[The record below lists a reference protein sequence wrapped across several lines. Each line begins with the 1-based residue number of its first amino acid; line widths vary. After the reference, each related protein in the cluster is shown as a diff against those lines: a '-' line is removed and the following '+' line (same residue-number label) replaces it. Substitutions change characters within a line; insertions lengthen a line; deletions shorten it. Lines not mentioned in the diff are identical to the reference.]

1 MVRGGDGALV
11 GHECLDMNCE
21 EIHISREWESL
32 TDILGDEKGI
42 VLLIGATNT
51 GKSTLAKYLISR
63 LCQRGINAALVDADI
78 GQSFLGPPTTI
89 GLSIFD
95 TPPDWDKLDSPK
107 IFFVGS
113 TTPEGN
119 FPLHLKGT
127 KKMVDRALCQGA
139 EVVLVDTTGFVFGEY
154 GKELK
159 KRKIE
164 LLRPCFL
171 IALQRAE
178 EIEHILTLY
187 RTILPRIFRLQ
198 PSAEAGSRIW
208 EERKSYRMRK
218 FQEYFNY
225 SEKHEIR
232 IDEIRFEGEWSTL
245 SIKGLLLG
253 LKNSDDNT
261 LALGILNHFS
271 EEKRLITLLT
281 PLKETGNV
289 RTIQTGS
296 LRLTSSFEDERF

>member
-1 MVRGGDGALV
+1 M
-11 GHECLDMNCE
+11 
-21 EIHISREWESL
+21 EIHVPGEWYPL
-32 TDILGDEKGI
+32 VNILEEKKEI
-42 VLLIGATNT
+42 TLLLGATDT

-63 LCQRGINAALVDADI
+63 LCQKGIKAALVDADI

-89 GLSIFD
+89 GLSIFES
-95 TPPDWDKLDSPK
+95 PPDWDKRLFPE

-127 KKMVDRALCQGA
+127 KKMVHRALCQGA

-164 LLRPCFL
+164 LLQPRFV

-187 RTILPRIFRLQ
+187 RDDPSPRIFRLQ
-198 PSAEAGSRIW
+198 PSAEARSRTW

-218 FQEYFNY
+218 FQEYFNR
-225 SEKHEIR
+225 SEMQEIP
-232 IDEIRFEGEWSTL
+232 IDEIRFEGEWSAL

-261 LALGILNHFS
+261 LALGILDHFS

-281 PLKETGNV
+281 PLRETGNV
-289 RTIQTGS
+289 RTIQIGS
-296 LRLTSSFEDERF
+296 LRLTPSFEDERF

>member
-1 MVRGGDGALV
+1 M
-11 GHECLDMNCE
+11 
-21 EIHISREWESL
+21 EIHVPGEWYPL
-32 TDILGDEKGI
+32 VNILEEKKEI
-42 VLLIGATNT
+42 TLLLGATDT

-63 LCQRGINAALVDADI
+63 LCQKGIKAALVDADI

-89 GLSIFD
+89 GLSISES
-95 TPPDWDKLDSPK
+95 PPDWDKRLFPE

-127 KKMVDRALCQGA
+127 KKMVHRALCQGA

-164 LLRPCFL
+164 LLQPRFV

-187 RTILPRIFRLQ
+187 RDDPSPRIFRLQ
-198 PSAEAGSRIW
+198 PSAEARSRTW

-218 FQEYFNY
+218 FQEYFNR
-225 SEKHEIR
+225 SEMQEIP
-232 IDEIRFEGEWSTL
+232 IDEIRFEGEWSAL

-261 LALGILNHFS
+261 LALGILDHFS

-281 PLKETGNV
+281 PLRETGNV

-296 LRLTSSFEDERF
+296 LMLTSSFEDERF

>member
-1 MVRGGDGALV
+1 V
-11 GHECLDMNCE
+11 
-21 EIHISREWESL
+21 EIHVPGEWYPL
-32 TDILGDEKGI
+32 VNILEEKKEI
-42 VLLIGATNT
+42 TLLLGATDT

-63 LCQRGINAALVDADI
+63 LCQKGIKAALVDADI

-89 GLSIFD
+89 GLSISES
-95 TPPDWDKLDSPK
+95 PPDWDKRLFPE

-127 KKMVDRALCQGA
+127 KKMVHRALCQGA

-164 LLRPCFL
+164 LLQPRFV

-187 RTILPRIFRLQ
+187 RDDPSPRIFRLQ
-198 PSAEAGSRIW
+198 PSAEARSRTW

-218 FQEYFNY
+218 FQEYFNR
-225 SEKHEIR
+225 SEMQEIP
-232 IDEIRFEGEWSTL
+232 IDEIRFEGEWSAL

-261 LALGILNHFS
+261 LALGILDHFS

-281 PLKETGNV
+281 PLRETGNV
-289 RTIQTGS
+289 RTIQIGS
-296 LRLTSSFEDERF
+296 LRLTPSFEDERF